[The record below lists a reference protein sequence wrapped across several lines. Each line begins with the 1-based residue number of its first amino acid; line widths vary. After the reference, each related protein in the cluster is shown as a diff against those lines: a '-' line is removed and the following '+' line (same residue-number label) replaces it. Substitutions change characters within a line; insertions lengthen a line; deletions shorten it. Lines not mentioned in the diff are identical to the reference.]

1 MSPHGFTSRTLAPLA
16 TIVFVAT
23 TTSMA
28 HARMVDTNINAHIS
42 QSMTTTLD
50 QRGHPGWPSWGT
62 APPPAA
68 YNGPHRWQ
76 TSDDTGG
83 GGTGGF
89 SPGGGSGTTPKKKP
103 NQQ

>member
-1 MSPHGFTSRTLAPLA
+1 MSPHGFTSRRFAALAAML
-16 TIVFVAT
+16 FVAT
-23 TTSMA
+23 PTSMA
-28 HARMVDTNINAHIS
+28 HARMVDIHISAHIA

-50 QRGHPGWPSWGT
+50 QRHGGWSSWGN

-89 SPGGGSGTTPKKKP
+89 SPGGGSGSTPKKKP

>member
-1 MSPHGFTSRTLAPLA
+1 MRPHGATSRSFAPVAALLFA
-16 TIVFVAT
+16 AT
-23 TTSMA
+23 TTSLA
-28 HARMVDTNINAHIS
+28 HARMVDINVSAHIA

-50 QRGHPGWPSWGT
+50 QRGHWPSWGN
-62 APPPAA
+62 APPPAV

-89 SPGGGSGTTPKKKP
+89 SPGGGSGATPKKKP

>member
-1 MSPHGFTSRTLAPLA
+1 MNTRAYRGLAPLGA
-16 TIVFVAT
+16 ILVMAAT
-23 TTSMA
+23 TTIA
-28 HARMVDTNINAHIS
+28 DARIGMNINSPIS
-42 QSMTTTLD
+42 HSMTTTLD
-50 QRGHPGWPSWGT
+50 SRDHGYPGTGY

-76 TSDDTGG
+76 PSEDTGG

-103 NQQ
+103 NLQ